1 MNEQKNDKSIDV
13 SHSKKMM
20 TSYGFGNLIGQFIE
34 AVFMVLV
41 FFFYE
46 AEIGLSSTLTAL
58 GFIIFAVWNA
68 INDPILGYLTDR
80 PTRFTKK
87 WGRRFPWIIISFI
100 PWVIS
105 FLLVFTPPNVDAQK
119 SPWILFGWLVIT
131 TCAFD
136 FFWSIFIVNILSIFP
151 DKFREQSERVTASGI
166 NVFVG
171 FFGVVF
177 GFLLPPL
184 IIEYGN
190 IQSYSITAIICI
202 GISIICL
209 ILMIPGIR
217 EDEDTIE
224 RFLIKSTDHEEEKD
238 KFLPTLKQALKQK
251 NFVVIIVFYLGFM
264 SLTMLVMASFLYYVR
279 YVLKAEAI
287 AATLIMGMLLIGGI
301 ISLPFWVKYTQ
312 KTGDNKKTSVIGA
325 ILMVCFAIPLSI
337 FSDLSL
343 VLITVFLFGI
353 GLGAYW
359 AMMVPVYSDVI
370 DESVIETGKRQE
382 ALFGGFRFFFGR
394 LAMVIQAITLAVVH
408 ELTGFSEGASVQSKT
423 AVFGIALHT
432 GIIPAIFMAI
442 GTLIFWK
449 FYDITP
455 EKSAKIKAQL
465 KEMGI

>member
-1 MNEQKNDKSIDV
+1 
-13 SHSKKMM
+13 
-20 TSYGFGNLIGQFIE
+20 
-34 AVFMVLV
+34 
-41 FFFYE
+41 
-46 AEIGLSSTLTAL
+46 
-58 GFIIFAVWNA
+58 
-68 INDPILGYLTDR
+68 
-80 PTRFTKK
+80 
-87 WGRRFPWIIISFI
+87 
-100 PWVIS
+100 
-105 FLLVFTPPNVDAQK
+105 
-119 SPWILFGWLVIT
+119 
-131 TCAFD
+131 
-136 FFWSIFIVNILSIFP
+136 
-151 DKFREQSERVTASGI
+151 
-166 NVFVG
+166 
-171 FFGVVF
+171 
-177 GFLLPPL
+177 
-184 IIEYGN
+184 
-190 IQSYSITAIICI
+190 
-202 GISIICL
+202 
-209 ILMIPGIR
+209 MIPGIR
-217 EDEDTIE
+217 EDEDIIE
-224 RFLIKSTDHEEEKD
+224 RFLLKTIDHEEEKD
-238 KFLPTLKQALKQK
+238 KFLPTLKLALKQK

-312 KTGDNKKTSVIGA
+312 KTEDNKKTSVIGA
-325 ILMVCFAIPLSI
+325 SIMVIFAIPLSL
-337 FSDLSL
+337 FSDLTL

-370 DESVIETGKRQE
+370 DESVIETGKRRE

-408 ELTGFSEGASVQSKT
+408 ELTGFSEGAAVQSQT

-465 KEMGI
+465 KEMGL

>member
-1 MNEQKNDKSIDV
+1 MNEKNKSNEIPV
-13 SHSKKMM
+13 IFHSKTNMA
-20 TSYGFGNLIGQFIE
+20 SYGFGNLIGQFVE

-58 GFIIFAVWNA
+58 GFIIFAIWNA

-80 PTRFTKK
+80 PNRLTKK
-87 WGRRFPWIIISFI
+87 WGRRFPWIIISFF
-100 PWVIS
+100 PWVIA

-131 TCAFD
+131 TCVFD
-136 FFWSIFIVNILSIFP
+136 FFWSIFIVNILSLFP
-151 DKFREQSERVTASGI
+151 EKFREQSERITASGI

-171 FFGVVF
+171 FFGVVL

-184 IIEYGN
+184 IIIYGN
-190 IQSYSITAIICI
+190 IQSYSITAITCI
-202 GISIICL
+202 GISVICL

-217 EDEDTIE
+217 EDQETIE
-224 RFLIKSTDHEEEKD
+224 RYLTKAIDQEKD
-238 KFLPTLKQALKQK
+238 KFLPTLKQALRQK
-251 NFVVIIVFYLGFM
+251 NFVVIIIFYLGFM

-279 YVLKAEAI
+279 YVLEAEAI
-287 AATLIMGMLLIGGI
+287 AVTLIMGMLLIGGI

-312 KTGDNKKTSVIGA
+312 KTKDNKKTSVIGA
-325 ILMVCFAIPLSI
+325 ILMICFAIPMSL
-337 FSDLSL
+337 FSDLTL

-353 GLGAYW
+353 GLGAFW

-370 DESVIETGKRQE
+370 DESVVETGKRRE

-394 LAMVIQAITLAVVH
+394 LAMVIQAVTLAVVH
-408 ELTGFSEGASVQSKT
+408 ELTGFAEGAATQPQT

-455 EKSAKIKAQL
+455 EKSAKIRAKL
-465 KEMGI
+465 SELGL